1 MASKDKLLLRTLRGD
16 TAPRPPFWLMR
27 QAGRYLPEYRKL
39 RAETGSFLDLC
50 LTPQAALE
58 VTLQPIRRYGMD
70 AAILFSDILMVPHG
84 LGQHVTFEE
93 GRGPVLDALAGPA
106 ALDGLRLDGFHDRVA
121 PVYETVRLLS
131 KTLPAETALIGF
143 AGAPWTVA
151 SYMIEGGSSKDFAA
165 AKAWAYGDP
174 ESFARLIDLLVEAT
188 SEYLLRQVEA
198 GAEVLQLFDS
208 WAGVWAEPALRRW
221 CLAPSREIVR
231 RVGEAAPDVPV
242 IVFPRGAGV
251 MYEAYAAECG
261 AAALG
266 LDTTVPAGW
275 AADRLQPR
283 GAVQGNLDPL
293 VLVAGGAALEHEA
306 TRILDT
312 LGHGPFIF
320 NLGHGIV
327 PQTPP
332 EHVARLAELVRGWSR
347 RAPRSKT
354 VA

>member
-1 MASKDKLLLRTLRGD
+1 MVAKDKLLLRTLRGD

-27 QAGRYLPEYRKL
+27 QAGRYLPEYRKV
-39 RAETGSFLDLC
+39 RAEMGGFLDLC

-106 ALDGLRLDGFHDRVA
+106 ALDGLRLDGFHERVG

-131 KTLPAETALIGF
+131 RALSGEVALIGF

-151 SYMIEGGSSKDFAA
+151 SYMIEGGSSRDFAA

-174 ESFARLIDLLVEAT
+174 DSFARLIDLLVEAT
-188 SEYLLRQVEA
+188 TAYLLRQVDA

-208 WAGVWAEPALRRW
+208 WAGIWAEPALRRW
-221 CLAPSREIVR
+221 CLAPTREIVR
-231 RVGEAAPDVPV
+231 RIGDAAPEVPV

-251 MYEAYAAECG
+251 MYETYADESG
-261 AAALG
+261 ATALG

-283 GAVQGNLDPL
+283 LAVQGNLDPL
-293 VLVAGGAALEHEA
+293 VLVAGGAALERET

-332 EHVARLAELVRGWSR
+332 EHVSRLAELVRGWEGTASR
-347 RAPRSKT
+347 TIRNT
-354 VA
+354 